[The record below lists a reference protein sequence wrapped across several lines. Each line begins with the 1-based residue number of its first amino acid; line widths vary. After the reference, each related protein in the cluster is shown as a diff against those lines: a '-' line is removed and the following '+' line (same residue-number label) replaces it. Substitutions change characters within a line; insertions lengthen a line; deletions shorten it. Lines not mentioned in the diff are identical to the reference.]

1 MKLIVDYPKEL
12 QDIFKSNLNKL
23 SKRRLKSEEQK
34 SALENIKLHYKSRQA
49 VIKLF
54 NDYFSIASEAKH
66 KVKKVKYGEWLK
78 TLPAKQMLQRLLIAL
93 ALVKAGDASKNLP
106 NEIRQ
111 IISFLYQE
119 KKGTK

>member
-1 MKLIVDYPKEL
+1 
-12 QDIFKSNLNKL
+12 
-23 SKRRLKSEEQK
+23 
-34 SALENIKLHYKSRQA
+34 
-49 VIKLF
+49 
-54 NDYFSIASEAKH
+54 
-66 KVKKVKYGEWLK
+66 
-78 TLPAKQMLQRLLIAL
+78 MLQRLLIAL